1 MPREHVLAEN
11 LFQYKLAMAT
21 DTQGE
26 IVNKIK
32 QSDRLVTIDLQKFF
46 DPTHRAG
53 LDLKQFLFKG
63 LILKE
68 KEFRQALKEYDWS
81 QYQDKYACIYCS
93 TDAILSKWAY
103 MLVGRHLTPH
113 AKEVF
118 KGRPEEVLHEL
129 YRRELES
136 VDWSQYADK
145 FVILKG
151 CSDEERPVPDSVYLY
166 ATQRLIPHVRKLMYG
181 EACSNVPV
189 YRS

>member
-1 MPREHVLAEN
+1 MQRGHVLAEN
-11 LFQYKLAMAT
+11 HFQYNLVMAT
-21 DTQGE
+21 NTQGE

-32 QSDRLVTIDLQKFF
+32 QSDRLVTIDLQTYF
-46 DPTHRAG
+46 DSTPRAG

-68 KEFRQALKEYDWS
+68 KEFRQELQDYDWS
-81 QYQDKYACIYCS
+81 QYQGQYVCVYCS

-103 MLVGRHLTPH
+103 MLIGQHLAPH

-118 KGRPEEVLHEL
+118 KGRPDDIIHEL
-129 YRRELES
+129 YQRQLAS
-136 VDWSQYADK
+136 VDWDQYAGK

-151 CSDEERPVPDSVYLY
+151 CSDDERPVPDSVYLY
-166 ATQRLIPHVRKLMYG
+166 ATQKLIPHVRKLMYG

-189 YRS
+189 YRG